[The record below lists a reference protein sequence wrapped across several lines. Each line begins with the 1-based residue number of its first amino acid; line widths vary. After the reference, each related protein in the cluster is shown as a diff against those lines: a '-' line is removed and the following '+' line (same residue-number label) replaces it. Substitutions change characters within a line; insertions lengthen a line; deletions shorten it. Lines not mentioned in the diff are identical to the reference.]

1 MNLVTL
7 KSKFLILVLNFLFSS
22 MSLASTCSFWSLPFS
37 FPFVLITFVLS
48 EGPATVL
55 CKLQNITSL
64 EFRQFSL
71 FLSPSF
77 LCNSLSLRSS
87 SFFSIFFSLSST
99 SLPCSS
105 MTTTDLFSCDN
116 CPRILESLWSG
127 AFFFWT
133 FSSFF
138 LVYFSFYLSF
148 NFCCVLLSFWL
159 FFGFAVPFVY
169 CYSATPLAKSYDLTE
184 PQ

>member
-37 FPFVLITFVLS
+37 FPFVLIHSSLS

-87 SFFSIFFSLSST
+87 SFFFSST

-105 MTTTDLFSCDN
+105 MTTTDLFSCDD
-116 CPRILESLWSG
+116 CPRILESLSSG

-138 LVYFSFYLSF
+138 LVCFSFYL
-148 NFCCVLLSFWL
+148 
-159 FFGFAVPFVY
+159 FVF
-169 CYSATPLAKSYDLTE
+169 
-184 PQ
+184 